1 MFIIPIT
8 LQAIPVETEI
18 IQSKGG
24 SQVINIPITGQTFTQ
39 LVITSKG
46 YLIQFNSDSS
56 RSQSILIPGLQ
67 FSGVK
72 SDGCQISNDLIVIAN
87 ADDKQLIFINITTNE
102 IAGTDTIENFSNYGL
117 SLSIL
122 QITLLLQHHQ
132 EKQQLLNY
140 IIKQHILKQIL
151 SRK

>member
-1 MFIIPIT
+1 MLILFYVFIIPIT
-8 LQAIPVETEI
+8 LQAILVETEI

-46 YLIQFNSDSS
+46 YLIKFNSDSS
-56 RSQSILIPGLQ
+56 RSKSKLIEGLQ

-87 ADDKQLIFINITTNE
+87 ADYKQLIFFN
-102 IAGTDTIENFSNYGL
+102 L
-117 SLSIL
+117 
-122 QITLLLQHHQ
+122 
-132 EKQQLLNY
+132 K
-140 IIKQHILKQIL
+140 IKKFFFFFLKY
-151 SRK
+151 